1 MSKLTIIAAVAA
13 PLAAIAGTLEV
24 PFVKFADGIAMPRFG
39 IGTYAQGSNEIC
51 SNSVST
57 ATRSSP
63 STSQTPAP
71 SASGSSKKRSRR
83 YERRN
88 L

>member
-24 PFVKFADGIAMPRFG
+24 PSVKFADGIAMPRFG

-51 SNSVST
+51 SNSVSARTASPSRSRQAT
-57 ATRSSP
+57 AT
-63 STSQTPAP
+63 STRHMPTTT
-71 SASGSSKKRSRR
+71 SAASARR
-83 YERRN
+83 
-88 L
+88 

>member
-24 PFVKFADGIAMPRFG
+24 PSVKFADGIATPRFG

-51 SNSVST
+51 SNSVS
-57 ATRSSP
+57 
-63 STSQTPAP
+63 AP
-71 SASGSSKKRSRR
+71 PLEIK
-83 YERRN
+83 
-88 L
+88 